1 MKYLLINPLSGG
13 SSGIDNYTKALLPR
27 LSAMGMSYDYYCN
40 EGNLSPASFRRAV
53 LEYVTSKYGY
63 EDVIIEAPEAK
74 AATLLLPRQYK
85 THIRLH
91 CPLAIAQ
98 KYDGYDVNEDAFS
111 NELRVMYKANLVS
124 SPSHALL
131 EHLSPEFNPATAAVF
146 KNPIDPSLRMY
157 EFSEKVWDVVF
168 LGRFQA
174 LKGVEYLNP
183 ILERLPKN
191 FRAVLIGRGATAYP
205 LSKAIRCYVETH
217 EQIEGPER
225 FSYVGQSKVLL
236 MLSKFEN
243 CSMVILESIAS
254 GTIVDCWNVGGNAEI
269 APAPILNAFD
279 FEDVDAMARH
289 VEIVCNRDYQYPS
302 VRDFLQ
308 ALDRVQQDF
317 EGGFSSVI
325 ERLVR
330 RKQWRA
336 LDMRTS
342 IQLGSPESV
351 DLKIFKGKKFLGFSI
366 SNEHIQ
372 EMWEPI
378 AKALSMDRRYV
389 CLRQQ
394 GHRKLFDVAHDIE
407 SKSYAYYDWI
417 RHPERLLK
425 NIENFRPDFLLFH
438 NGLHPRY
445 QSVLAKVKRLGIPI
459 IYSELGWFP
468 QRDHIY
474 FDEWGTNGA
483 SRLAS
488 LDFKAMCGYR
498 LPEMASQAVAVKK
511 VALVVTQL
519 ENDTNI
525 IVNSPLF
532 RSNENFVRHVVSQ
545 IPNDWKIV
553 IRPHPLDRNK
563 DSFEKFVNERV
574 SVDGSTSL
582 EDSLA
587 ASGAVIAL
595 NSTVLLQA
603 LAYQVN
609 IYTFAKSLLD
619 NKGVAVTCLDGNLR
633 GRWREN
639 LTADMVHRVSLMK
652 AFESRQINVRHIL
665 ELDSDALSRQLG
677 LAPVARAA
685 ARGIIRWPVSIAQ
698 QNQAREKVVEASPP
712 PPPKAATHLR
722 GRKLRKLKRD
732 PILFLRDS
740 RFARFIRSLGG

>member
-27 LSAMGMSYDYYCN
+27 LGAMGMSYDYYCN
-40 EGNLSPASFRRAV
+40 EGNLSPANFRRAV
-53 LEYVTSKYGY
+53 LQYVTSKYGY

-98 KYDGYDVNEDAFS
+98 KYDGHDVNEDAFS

-131 EHLSPEFNPATAAVF
+131 EHLSPEFNPAAAAVF
-146 KNPIDPSLRMY
+146 KNPVDPSIRMH

-168 LGRFQA
+168 LGRFQT

-183 ILERLPKN
+183 ILERLPKH
-191 FRAVLIGRGATAYP
+191 FRVVLVGRGATDYP

-217 EQIEGPER
+217 EQIEGPAR
-225 FSYVGQSKVLL
+225 FTYVGQSKVLL
-236 MLSKFEN
+236 LLSKFEN

-269 APAPILNAFD
+269 APAPVLNAFD
-279 FEDVDAMARH
+279 FEDIDAIATH
-289 VEIVCNRDYQYPS
+289 VKGVCDPSYQYPS
-302 VRDFLQ
+302 LQDFHR

-317 EGGFSSVI
+317 ESGLSSVV

-330 RKQWRA
+330 RKQWKS
-336 LDMRTS
+336 LDMRHS
-342 IQLGSPESV
+342 IQVSAAEPI
-351 DLKIFKGKKFLGFSI
+351 DLKVFQGKKFLGFSI

-378 AKALSMDRRYV
+378 AKALSMDRRYI

-394 GHRKLFDVAHDIE
+394 GHRKLFDIAHEIE
-407 SKSYAYYDWI
+407 SKSYASYDWI
-417 RHPERLLK
+417 RHPERLFK
-425 NIENFRPDFLLFH
+425 NIENFKPDFLLFH

-445 QSVLAKVKRLGIPI
+445 QSVLTKVKQLGIPVV
-459 IYSELGWFP
+459 YTELGWFP
-468 QRDHIY
+468 QKDHIY

-498 LPEMASQAVAVKK
+498 LPEIASQTIAVKK
-511 VALVVTQL
+511 VALLVTQL

-532 RSNENFVRHVVSQ
+532 RSNENFVRHVISQ
-545 IPNDWKIV
+545 IPEDWEIV
-553 IRPHPLDRNK
+553 IRPHPLDKNA
-563 DSFEKFVNERV
+563 DAFAKFTNERI
-574 SVDGSTSL
+574 SVNGGMPL
-582 EDSLA
+582 EEALEN
-587 ASGAVIAL
+587 SGAVIAL

-619 NKGVAVTCLDGNLR
+619 NKGVAITCLDGNLES
-633 GRWREN
+633 RWRDN
-639 LTADMVHRVSLMK
+639 LTSDMVHRVSLMK
-652 AFESRQINVRHIL
+652 AFEARQINVRHIL
-665 ELDSDALSRQLG
+665 DLDRAALSRQFG
-677 LAPVARAA
+677 LAPLARAA
-685 ARGIIRWPVSIAQ
+685 ARGVIRRSNGASQPKPVGEKMLQPVPPSP
-698 QNQAREKVVEASPP
+698 QAVV
-712 PPPKAATHLR
+712 HLR
-722 GRKLRKLKRD
+722 GRKLRKLRRN
-732 PILFLRDS
+732 PILFIRDS
-740 RFARFIRSLGG
+740 RFMRFIRSLGS